1 MLFLLFR
8 IMMIFTIL
16 LKKITIFFV
25 ANLCISYLNDV
36 VGWNAYSQYVYVKF
50 SNILKFKMMFNF
62 FVLLTRYER

>member
-1 MLFLLFR
+1 
-8 IMMIFTIL
+8 MMTFTIL

-50 SNILKFKMMFNF
+50 SNISNLK
-62 FVLLTRYER
+62 